1 MQKLVERG
9 KRKLIVGRTA
19 GIKDGGHSGNAP
31 FLFEYVKKKERINMY
46 LT

>member
-1 MQKLVERG
+1 MQELVERG

-31 FLFEYVKKKERINMY
+31 FFICE
-46 LT
+46 